1 MAFLVAD
8 GHGGPEAA
16 TFCSNELFECLAKYA
31 EGASSKALAAAAT
44 KAFSEVHQRVV
55 EETSNAGTT
64 ATLVMINETRGEL
77 TCASVG
83 DSFAMLMSAPPE
95 SITESR
101 PDAPPPPPEQISCND
116 RLDDNKAERDRVIAQ
131 GGRLRRSTNSR
142 GEERGPLRA
151 WPGGVACAKALGDAD
166 CGDYLCAVPEIKLT
180 TFPPKGG
187 KIVIAS
193 DGVWDQIPFATAA
206 NICSTIS
213 DPKKAAKTIAR
224 AAMLAN
230 GGSLTDDVTCIV
242 IYGGSI
248 DDESNHGRR
257 RAAKEAR
264 SSSLGQTDLLS
275 DDSRSSGNSGN
286 SSLSN
291 SFTNGRR
298 ASRSSSPTGGRHRRY
313 SGEGHTGLLSTIF
326 QKLMGGTPTPSPSAS
341 PKGSPK
347 TRRSGGRMTP
357 SVV

>member
-16 TFCSNELFECLAKYA
+16 TFCCNELFECLAKYA

-116 RLDDNKAERDRVIAQ
+116 RLDDNKAERERVIAQ

-142 GEERGPLRA
+142 VRSAALCARGPEGSRA
-151 WPGGVACAKALGDAD
+151 QRRWATP
-166 CGDYLCAVPEIKLT
+166 
-180 TFPPKGG
+180 
-187 KIVIAS
+187 
-193 DGVWDQIPFATAA
+193 TAA
-206 NICSTIS
+206 TTC
-213 DPKKAAKTIAR
+213 AR
-224 AAMLAN
+224 
-230 GGSLTDDVTCIV
+230 
-242 IYGGSI
+242 Y
-248 DDESNHGRR
+248 R
-257 RAAKEAR
+257 R
-264 SSSLGQTDLLS
+264 SS
-275 DDSRSSGNSGN
+275 
-286 SSLSN
+286 
-291 SFTNGRR
+291 
-298 ASRSSSPTGGRHRRY
+298 
-313 SGEGHTGLLSTIF
+313 
-326 QKLMGGTPTPSPSAS
+326 
-341 PKGSPK
+341 
-347 TRRSGGRMTP
+347 
-357 SVV
+357 